1 MYIDVHARNKHL
13 VKMYISAFP
22 SSLIEH
28 WWTKVLLVDKINSTK
43 LQGLNEKYKK
53 QMYDKRHFS
62 LIISERK

>member
-43 LQGLNEKYKK
+43 LQGLNGKYKNK
-53 QMYDKRHFS
+53 CMTRDTFHW
-62 LIISERK
+62 